1 MTSPPPLPLPLH
13 LCHPYVC
20 HTWPACPSPRPL
32 AGVGLRSL
40 TSLALWLQKDQ
51 VHTLMGT
58 VFEKPLLD
66 HLNGELYPNV
76 DPRPLLA
83 SHPLQPRSQPPSH
96 LPGSEVKRMASGIQ
110 LPTCMSWL
118 GWLATV

>member
-66 HLNGELYPNV
+66 HLNALLGIGLVLPNV
-76 DPRPLLA
+76 VNLHYVTP
-83 SHPLQPRSQPPSH
+83 
-96 LPGSEVKRMASGIQ
+96 EVFVHEGYVVISSGLFYQ
-110 LPTCMSWL
+110 S
-118 GWLATV
+118 